1 MAKLRVLIAEDDDDM
16 RQQMVVLLSKDYHIV
31 GAVANRELLQ
41 VANCIQPD
49 VIVCDMSA
57 RRMEGLA
64 ARKKLISRGKF
75 IPFVFVFGES
85 QALIDI
91 LRKQRS
97 FAFVRKHDMRLQL
110 ANAVEAVH
118 NAAIYDSPF
127 YPNFSEQQPE
137 DQNIVL
143 IEEEILR
150 RAEHLVLSCEGCN
163 AEAEIPFC
171 ELLDRLTG
179 SDPTVTDYILE
190 KPGSCPRCFRALTE
204 RSSVELKD
212 HHS

>member
-1 MAKLRVLIAEDDDDM
+1 MAKLRVLIAEDDDDI
-16 RQQMVVLLSKDYHIV
+16 RQQMVVLLCRDYQVV
-31 GAVANRELLQ
+31 GAVTNRELLH
-41 VANCIQPD
+41 VASCIQPD
-49 VIVCDMSA
+49 VIVSDMSGP
-57 RRMEGLA
+57 RMEGLA

-75 IPFVFVFGES
+75 IPFVFVFRES
-85 QALIDI
+85 EALIDI
-91 LRKQRS
+91 LRKQHS
-97 FAFVRKHDMRLQL
+97 FAFVRRHEITVQL

-143 IEEEILR
+143 IEAETLR
-150 RAEHLVLSCEGCN
+150 SAEHFVLSCEGCN

-171 ELLDRLTG
+171 EILDRLTG

-190 KPGSCPRCFRALTE
+190 KPGSCPRCFRAITE
-204 RSSVELKD
+204 KSSVEVKGR
-212 HHS
+212 